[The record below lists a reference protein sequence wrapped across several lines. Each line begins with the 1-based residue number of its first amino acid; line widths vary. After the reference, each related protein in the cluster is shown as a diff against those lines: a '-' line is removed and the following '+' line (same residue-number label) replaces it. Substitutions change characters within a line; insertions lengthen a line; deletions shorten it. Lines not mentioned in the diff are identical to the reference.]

1 MGLFFIY
8 SDCVVSEGVVE
19 ACGQG
24 QHADGAEVG
33 FIKLHKGLLRT
44 VKELLK
50 RGALWRKR

>member
-24 QHADGAEVG
+24 QHADGMEVE

-50 RGALWRKR
+50 RGALRRKR

>member
-24 QHADGAEVG
+24 QSQVG
-33 FIKLHKGLLRT
+33 LGFGLTLNF
-44 VKELLK
+44 
-50 RGALWRKR
+50 RGRGCGGN